1 MTSRCDTH
9 ARNPPRLS
17 DTLICAKTKFVTLL
31 HAIVYETGGWPMAYD
46 FAETLRR
53 RLSRWIAVR
62 ELRSLDRIQRG
73 ELARDIGLPEDVLG
87 RLIARGGRTDDQS
100 RRLMYALE
108 LDMNKIRSF
117 DSGVARDI
125 SVVCSECLATSQ
137 CQSELAAGTALKNY
151 HEYCPNA
158 ETFDALRQELGCSRR
173 QDRTTGTNQSTRS
186 A

>member
-1 MTSRCDTH
+1 
-9 ARNPPRLS
+9 
-17 DTLICAKTKFVTLL
+17 
-31 HAIVYETGGWPMAYD
+31 MAYD

-62 ELRSLDRIQRG
+62 ELGSLDRIQRG

-87 RLIARGGRTDDQS
+87 RLIARGDRTDDQS

-108 LDMNKIRSF
+108 LDMNKVRSF

-125 SVVCSECLATSQ
+125 NVVCSECWVTRR
-137 CQSELAAGTALKNY
+137 CQRELAAGTARKNY
-151 HEYCPNA
+151 QEYCPNA
-158 ETFDALRQELGCSRR
+158 GTFDALRQELGRSPR
-173 QDRTTGTNQSTRS
+173 QDRTSGINQSVRS

>member
-1 MTSRCDTH
+1 
-9 ARNPPRLS
+9 
-17 DTLICAKTKFVTLL
+17 
-31 HAIVYETGGWPMAYD
+31 MAYD
-46 FAETLRR
+46 FADALRR

-62 ELRSLDRIQRG
+62 ELISLDMVQRG

-87 RLIARGGRTDDQS
+87 RLVARGDRTDDQS

-108 LDMNKIRSF
+108 LDMNKVRSF

-125 SVVCSECLATSQ
+125 SVVCSECSATSR
-137 CQSELAAGTALKNY
+137 CQSELAAGTARKNY

-158 ETFDALRQELGCSRR
+158 ETFDALRQEAGLSRR
-173 QDRTTGTNQSTRS
+173 QDRTTGTNQSIRS

>member
-1 MTSRCDTH
+1 
-9 ARNPPRLS
+9 
-17 DTLICAKTKFVTLL
+17 
-31 HAIVYETGGWPMAYD
+31 MAYD

-87 RLIARGGRTDDQS
+87 RLITRGDRTDDQS
-100 RRLMYALE
+100 RRLMYALD
-108 LDMNKIRSF
+108 LDMNKVRSF

-125 SVVCSECLATSQ
+125 NVVCSECLVTSR
-137 CQSELAAGTALKNY
+137 CQRELAAGTARKNY
-151 HEYCPNA
+151 QEYCPNA
-158 ETFDALRQELGCSRR
+158 ETFDALRQELGRSPR
-173 QDRTTGTNQSTRS
+173 QDRTTGINQSVRS